1 VKNIF
6 IVISAL
12 FIIIFMVIKNNLDIT
27 ENKHDSVPVQQHCL
41 EISGTVKK
49 GETLFDIFKRY
60 KLDIADLLKLKEASA
75 DIHRLKAL
83 SPGQTY
89 KIYLDDNKGVNSF
102 IYCIDDDNILHVT
115 RNGSKFCA
123 EKMRIEYE
131 TRIQEIGGL
140 VKNNLIASIG
150 EGRENLMLALQ
161 ISDIFSWDIDFNT
174 DLRDRDTF
182 KFIVEGYYLNGE
194 FKKYGNVLAAEFVN
208 NGETYHVYRFQNN
221 GETDYYDDAGK
232 SLKRAFLKA
241 PLSFRRISSA
251 FSNKRFHPILK
262 ISRPHHGLD
271 YSAAAGTPVSAVGEG
286 TVVFSGYKGSYGK
299 LVAIRHPNNWKT
311 YYGHLSKIH
320 KGVKRGRKVQ
330 QGQVIGY
337 IGSTGLATGPHLHYE
352 VRVHN
357 KPVNPL
363 ALKLPRGRAVT
374 SKLMAEFSN
383 LKDQMDTRL
392 ASIEH
397 QYFVQAKSTKDKE
410 KKSKL

>member
-1 VKNIF
+1 VKNIL

-12 FIIIFMVIKNNLDIT
+12 FIIFMVIKSNLDIT
-27 ENKHDSVPVQQHCL
+27 GNKHDSVSVQQHCL

-60 KLDIADLLKLKEASA
+60 KLDIADLLKMKEASA
-75 DIHRLKAL
+75 DIHRLKTL

-89 KIYLDDNKGVNSF
+89 KIIVDDEKGVNSF
-102 IYCIDDDNILHVT
+102 VYCIDDDNILYVT
-115 RNGSKFCA
+115 RNGSEFCA

-131 TRIQEIGGL
+131 TRIQQKGGL

-150 EGRENLMLALQ
+150 EGRENLMVALQ

-174 DLRDRDTF
+174 DLRDGDTF
-182 KFIVEGYYLNGE
+182 RVIVEGYYLNGE
-194 FKKYGNVLAAEFVN
+194 LKKYGNVLAAEFIN
-208 NGETYHVYRFQNN
+208 NGEAYHAYRFQKN
-221 GETDYYDDAGK
+221 GEVDYYDDAGK
-232 SLKRAFLKA
+232 SLKKVFLKA

-251 FSNKRFHPILK
+251 FSNKRLHPILK
-262 ISRPHHGLD
+262 IYRPHHGLD
-271 YSAAAGTPVSAVGEG
+271 YAVPAGTPVSAVGEG
-286 TVVFSGYKGSYGK
+286 TVIFSGHKGNYGN

-320 KGVKRGRKVQ
+320 KGIKIGGKIQ
-330 QGQVIGY
+330 QGEVIGY
-337 IGSTGLATGPHLHYE
+337 VGSTGLATGPHLHYE
-352 VRVHN
+352 VMVHN

-363 ALKLPRGRAVT
+363 DLKLPRDRTVPNE
-374 SKLMAEFSN
+374 LMTEFRC

-397 QYFVQAKSTKDKE
+397 RYFVYANSAKGN
-410 KKSKL
+410 KKSKRL